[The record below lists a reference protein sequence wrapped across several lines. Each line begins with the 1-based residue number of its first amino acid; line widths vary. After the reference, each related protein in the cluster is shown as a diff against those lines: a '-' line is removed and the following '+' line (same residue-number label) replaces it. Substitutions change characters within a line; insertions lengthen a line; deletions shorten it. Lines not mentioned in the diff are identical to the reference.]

1 MFFVLFCGGPLVA
14 RCSHLLCQ
22 EGGKN
27 HTCGN
32 RPAREYLFCG
42 RKVTVVV
49 MTEFCRRVAE
59 NSSFETD
66 QEGASSLA
74 LKGSGYRDVLKQHG
88 AAKSMAEIFPDA

>member
-1 MFFVLFCGGPLVA
+1 
-14 RCSHLLCQ
+14 
-22 EGGKN
+22 
-27 HTCGN
+27 
-32 RPAREYLFCG
+32 
-42 RKVTVVV
+42 